1 MSETKIGDEAECY
14 DCWVRGIRV
23 ESPGD
28 GAEGAEELCASGI
41 GRGDLTCEECEEA
54 RKAARDAES
63 EEGAIDAALARAAEE
78 VEDEE
83 DEGSSETIWITEAHL
98 GPEATRAQAEAH
110 AATLRHVGWDVRVG
124 VGPAWPL
131 SAEARVRFGR
141 DWEACLDSS
150 LASGEAS
157 S

>member
-1 MSETKIGDEAECY
+1 MSEPKIGDEAKCY
-14 DCWVRGIRV
+14 DCGVWGIRV

-28 GAEGAEELCASGI
+28 GADGEEELCASGV
-41 GRGDLTCEECEEA
+41 GRGDLTCEDCEEA
-54 RKAARDAES
+54 REAARDAE
-63 EEGAIDAALARAAEE
+63 EGDAEE

-83 DEGSSETIWITEAHL
+83 DEPSGETIWITEAHL

-110 AATLRHVGWDVRVG
+110 AEALRHVGWNVRVG
-124 VGPAWPL
+124 VGSPWPL
-131 SAEARVRFGR
+131 DGEARVRFDR
-141 DWEACLDSS
+141 DWEARLDSS